1 MADSGDS
8 PPVELGGPTIDIV
21 ATVVAHALGEDEV
34 DPDVGFFDLGAS
46 SVVVLTIV
54 EQLRHRWEHLRM
66 VDCFLYPTVTSL
78 AAFLDSE
85 M

>member
-1 MADSGDS
+1 MGDS
-8 PPVELGGPTIDIV
+8 ADGLSVELGGPAIDVV
-21 ATVVAHALGEDEV
+21 AAIVAHALGKDEV

-54 EQLRHRWEHLRM
+54 EQLRPRWEHLRI

-78 AAFLDSE
+78 AAFLDDGI
-85 M
+85 